1 MKTRVEK
8 AVQALE
14 ARLLAFASELVQI
27 ESLTGKEEKVVRRI
41 AAEMKQLS
49 YDRVIIDRV
58 GNVIG
63 VIGNGPTK
71 LLFDSHVDH
80 VAVHDP
86 EAWELPPYGGVIN
99 NGNLYGRAA
108 SDMKASAAATV
119 YAGVVIKQLGLDAG
133 KTIYVCCSVMEEDY
147 DGEGLY
153 HAIVDNSL
161 QPDYVVI
168 CEPSYLR
175 VTLGH
180 MGRAIYKITVPG
192 ISAHGSA
199 PEKGVNA
206 IYKAQ
211 QIVARVEQLAKEY
224 MQRPAGERPSLA
236 LTKIESTAV
245 SLNAIP
251 ASCTL
256 YLDRRLIPG
265 ETEESVAQEMDAL
278 IAGTDATWEIY
289 EAECT
294 SWTGETITLRSFLPA
309 WEIGRE
315 HPLTKSCIKAYKEL
329 LGQEPQLYKW
339 TFSTNGVATANR
351 LGIPTIGF
359 GAGIEAMAHKTNE
372 YCPVSDIVT
381 ACQFYSLLPAY
392 LP

>member
-1 MKTRVEK
+1 MKTRVK
-8 AVQALE
+8 DAVQAIEQQLI
-14 ARLLAFASELVQI
+14 AFASELVQI
-27 ESLTGKEEKVVRRI
+27 KSLTGKEEKVIRRI
-41 AAEMKQLS
+41 ATEMKQLG
-49 YDRVIIDRV
+49 YDRVVVDKV

-63 VIGNGPTK
+63 TIGNGPTK

-80 VAVHDP
+80 VDVNDP
-86 EAWELPPYGGVIN
+86 EEWDLPPYGGVIKD
-99 NGNLYGRAA
+99 GRLHGRGA

-119 YAGVVIKQLGLDAG
+119 YAGAVIKQLGLDAG
-133 KTIYVCCSVMEEDY
+133 KTIHVCCSVMEEDY

-153 HAIVDNSL
+153 RAIVDNSL

-168 CEPSYLR
+168 CEPSYLQIS
-175 VTLGH
+175 LGH
-180 MGRAIYKITVPG
+180 MGRAVFKITVPG
-192 ISAHGSA
+192 VSSHGSA

-211 QIVARVEQLAKEY
+211 PIVARIEKLGNEY
-224 MQRPAGERPSLA
+224 MQLPAGERPSLA
-236 LTKIESTAV
+236 LTRIESTAV

-251 ASCTL
+251 ASCSL
-256 YLDRRLIPG
+256 YLDRRLVPG
-265 ETEESVAQEMDAL
+265 ETEESVAKELDAL
-278 IAGTDATWEIY
+278 VAGTDATWEVY
-289 EAECT
+289 EAVGT

-309 WEIGRE
+309 WEIDQE
-315 HPLTKSCIKAYKEL
+315 HPLTKSCIKTYEAL

-339 TFSTNGVATANR
+339 TFSTNGVATASR

-359 GAGIEAMAHKTNE
+359 GAGIEAVAHKTNE

-392 LP
+392 LQ